1 MTTTCL
7 HCGSPMQSQRSTKKY
22 CSDNCKQ
29 LAFYKRSGLA
39 LVNDDEDLPLS
50 DKQHIE
56 KEPVEN
62 EVALIQSY
70 QQEFN
75 EQFAGDLPLKSLN
88 DEHAVTVNNSF
99 TVKPEQNE
107 PSYKCVFSKMI
118 YSIAD
123 YVDNSEALFMFQHPG
138 DYWSIHTLLTVKW
151 VSLRLRCLLE
161 RLIKLSNFSQVDYD
175 NIVAIKEA
183 FTALIESGQFKRLP
197 SNYPFTILIKE
208 MEQKLALIAKQHK
221 YYESIRFRLTTNRKV
236 EFIAIRFM
244 LADFVPSIKFS
255 ELDFTE

>member
-39 LVNDDEDLPLS
+39 LVSNDEDLPLS
-50 DKQHIE
+50 GKQQIE

-62 EVALIQSY
+62 EVVLMQSY
-70 QQEFN
+70 QLELN
-75 EQFAGDLPLKSLN
+75 EQFTGDLPLKSLN
-88 DEHAVTVNNSF
+88 NEQTVIVNNSF
-99 TVKPEQNE
+99 TVKPEQDD
-107 PSYKCVFSKMI
+107 PPYKCVLSKMI

-123 YVDNSEALFMFQHPG
+123 YIDNSEALLMFQHPG
-138 DYWSIHTLLTVKW
+138 DYWGIHTLLTVKW

-161 RLIKLSNFSQVDYD
+161 SLIKLNNFSAIDYD
-175 NIVAIKEA
+175 NIVTVKEA
-183 FTALIESGQFKRLP
+183 FTALMDSNLFKRLP

-208 MEQKLALIAKQHK
+208 MEQKLALTAKQHK
-221 YYESIRFRLTTNRKV
+221 HCESIRFRLTTNRRV

-244 LADFVPSIKFS
+244 LADFVPPIKFS